1 MKQKFLVVLAASA
14 LLLPAVASA
23 AGYYATKADERAG
36 RLTPGNPP
44 VPPSSGGPL
53 RVGTDACPGLTI
65 ADPGVGMTFN
75 DSGTTIGANNTVTSI
90 QAGCSEYNTVAG
102 PDVVY
107 TFTLGALGARG
118 AALTI
123 TVTPSSGFDT
133 SIYTLSTAGAGCP
146 AGTANA
152 ATNCVNGSDSGVNN
166 VAETISDA
174 ETDAMAAGTYFL
186 FVDSFYASP
195 DGGGVPHHNGP
206 YTLAMGVG
214 AFPVELMEFEID

>member
-44 VPPSSGGPL
+44 VPPASGGPL
-53 RVGTDACPGLTI
+53 RVGTDACPGTAI
-65 ADPGVGMTFN
+65 ANPGAGTFN
-75 DSGTTIGANNTVTSI
+75 DSGTTIGANNTVNSI
-90 QAGCSEYNTVAG
+90 QAGCSEYSTVAG

-118 AALTI
+118 TPLTI

-146 AGTANA
+146 AGPSAA
-152 ATNCVNGSDSGVNN
+152 ATNCVNGSDSGVND

-186 FVDSFYASP
+186 FVDSFYSTP
-195 DGGGVPHHNGP
+195 SGGGVPRHNGP
-206 YTLAMGVG
+206 YSLAMGTG
-214 AFPVELMEFEID
+214 PFPVELMEFEID